1 MLSNVLSSLI
11 FCQREGQQE
20 QSCLHHLKK
29 WKDVVAIIDYSEVFL
44 EKPKNLKARAQT
56 WSNYKHNSIYSKIF
70 D

>member
-11 FCQREGQQE
+11 FCPERRATRTKLPA
-20 QSCLHHLKK
+20 SFKK
-29 WKDVVAIIDYSEVFL
+29 NGKTLAIIDCSKVFI

>member
-11 FCQREGQQE
+11 FCPERRTTRTKLPA
-20 QSCLHHLKK
+20 SFKK
-29 WKDVVAIIDYSEVFL
+29 NGKTLAIIDYSEVFI
-44 EKPKNLKARAQT
+44 EKIKNLKARAQT